1 MRHCGHTY
9 IPEGMERLSV
19 AMLCTEA
26 ANEIAS
32 LTASDA
38 VAYYTSSAASA
49 ARTATLKKCA
59 EIVRKHYPTLPT

>member
-26 ANEIAS
+26 ANEIER
-32 LTASDA
+32 LTAA
-38 VAYYTSSAASA
+38 TAAG
-49 ARTATLKKCA
+49 
-59 EIVRKHYPTLPT
+59 RKGADQK